1 MRRAE
6 NAVPWRVFVRGRA
19 VIAAVVSGLA
29 GVAPAAAATE
39 LVVTGKGWGHG
50 VGMSQ
55 WGAYGYAQ
63 HGWSWK
69 RILAHYYSGTQV
81 AAAPVSRVRVLLG
94 AAQPSVS
101 IACAGA
107 IRVSDRSGRSY
118 GLGPGVYA
126 FGRGLKL
133 PVGHKR
139 REVSGGQQHRER
151 FTVVTTRRALR
162 SPLVFDCPS
171 APLAWDGHAYHGLLV
186 VRRAGKTLSVVNSV
200 RLDDYVRGVVG
211 GEMPHR
217 WSIAALEAQA
227 VAARSYAL
235 ATLKPG
241 KKFDLFSDTR
251 SQVYGGIAFETPKTN
266 LAVSRTAGQVV
277 MWHGRVATAFFF
289 STSGGRTADVRDVWP
304 TLGDVPYL
312 RSVTDPYDSR
322 SPHHAWGPLTF
333 DATRLAKRLHVPAGA
348 VTVERTP
355 AGRVAAVQIGSQRIG
370 GNTFRSEL
378 GLASTW
384 FQVGSLSLTH
394 ERRQIVYGGKVGLDV
409 RAGGLGRARLQRR
422 VGAGAWKTLKLVG
435 GPEHVT
441 VEPQGQT
448 LYRLSAGGVTGPVVS
463 VAVAPRLRV
472 TAAGAQLLT
481 GAVAPLSRGSV
492 TVWRRTS
499 AGWKV
504 VAHPQIDPTGR
515 FSAPLRLRT
524 GSYRIAV
531 AADGRFAAATTS
543 VHVTARLLA
552 SLSH

>member
-6 NAVPWRVFVRGRA
+6 NPVPWHVFVRGHA
-19 VIAAVVSGLA
+19 VIAAVVSGLM

-81 AAAPVSRVRVLLG
+81 GSAPVSRVRVLLG
-94 AAQPSVS
+94 AAQPRVS

-107 IRVSDRSGRSY
+107 IRVSDRTGRGY
-118 GLGPGVYA
+118 ALAPGAYA
-126 FGRGLKL
+126 FGSGLKL
-133 PVGHKR
+133 PVGHTR
-139 REVSGGQQHRER
+139 RRVSGGEHHRER
-151 FTVVTTRRALR
+151 FTLLTTKRALR

-171 APLAWDGHAYHGLLV
+171 APLTWEGRAYHGLLV
-186 VRRAGKTLSVVNSV
+186 VRRGAKTLSVVNSL

-217 WSIAALEAQA
+217 WNIAALEAQA

-241 KKFDLFSDTR
+241 RVFDLFSDTR
-251 SQVYGGIAFETPKTN
+251 SQVYGGIAYETPKTN

-277 MWHGRVATAFFF
+277 TWRGHVATTFFF
-289 STSGGRTADVRDVWP
+289 STSGGRTVDVRDVWP
-304 TLGDVPYL
+304 TLGNVPYL
-312 RSVTDPYDSR
+312 RAVPDPYDAR
-322 SPHHAWGPLTF
+322 SPHHAWGPITF

-348 VTVERTP
+348 LSVERTA
-355 AGRVAAVQIGSQRIG
+355 AGRVTAVRIGSRRID
-370 GNTFRSEL
+370 GNVFRHEL

-384 FQVGSLSLTH
+384 FQLGELSLAG
-394 ERRQIVYGGKVGLDV
+394 ERRVIAYGGKLVLD
-409 RAGGLGRARLQRR
+409 AHAEGLGRTRLQRR
-422 VGAGAWKTLKLVG
+422 IGAGAWKTLKVVNG
-435 GPEHVT
+435 SARVT

-448 LYRLSAGGVTGPVVS
+448 LYRLSSDGVTGPVV
-463 VAVAPRLRV
+463 AVGVEPRLRM
-472 TAAGAQLLT
+472 TPAGVQLLT
-481 GAVAPLSRGSV
+481 GTVSPLSRGVV
-492 TVWRRTS
+492 TVWRKT
-499 AGWKV
+499 AGGWKV

-515 FSAPLRLRT
+515 FSAPLRLHP
-524 GSYRIAV
+524 GGYRITV
-531 AADGRFAAATTS
+531 AGDGRYAA
-543 VHVTARLLA
+543 VTASVRVTPRLLA